1 MRGSWGQAFSR
12 GACREPG
19 AGLDPP
25 APKRPGLSLCSG
37 AWRQRHQ
44 GRTRCPSFLPHQL
57 LSPRPAWGDATRPGG
72 ELGGDF

>member
-25 APKRPGLSLCSG
+25 APQEARSLCARVPGSRDTKAG
-37 AWRQRHQ
+37 PDVPPS
-44 GRTRCPSFLPHQL
+44 CPTSCCPLVLPGETL
-57 LSPRPAWGDATRPGG
+57 PVCGEFGG
-72 ELGGDF
+72 NF